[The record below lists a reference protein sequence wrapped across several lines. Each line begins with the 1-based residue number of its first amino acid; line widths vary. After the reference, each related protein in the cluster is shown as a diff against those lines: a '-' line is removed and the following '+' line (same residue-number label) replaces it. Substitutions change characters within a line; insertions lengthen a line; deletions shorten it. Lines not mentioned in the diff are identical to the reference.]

1 MTPKKQIRAYVAPAI
16 DELIR
21 IRTQIDPLKRSMSD
35 ITANY
40 LIKGIQNDPLLA
52 ENKKAILL
60 KINTN

>member
-21 IRTQIDPLKRSMSD
+21 VRTQIDPLKRSMSD

-40 LIKGIQNDPLLA
+40 LIKGIKNDPLLA
-52 ENKKAILL
+52 KNKKAILL